1 MPERLDGNDN
11 DNDDVRCPRTDGSSQ
26 GWGSHMTNA
35 PTILL
40 LDEENMMREATAL
53 LLTNRGGKVTAAGSL
68 DEAVAHLEQQTFDVA
83 VIDVA
88 DGDNACADILE
99 LMRDR
104 GCVPRKVIVC
114 TYGSTPDVD
123 AVEFTEVLMKPYPFD
138 RLLDAVFG
146 ERSDRRETRSGVFPL
161 ARRVKT
167 LRRVSQARRGR
178 V

>member
-1 MPERLDGNDN
+1 
-11 DNDDVRCPRTDGSSQ
+11 
-26 GWGSHMTNA
+26 MTNA

-53 LLTNRGGKVTAAGSL
+53 LLANRGGKVTAAASV

-83 VIDVA
+83 IIDVA
-88 DGDNACADILE
+88 DADDACADILE

-114 TYGSTPDVD
+114 SYGPAPRVD
-123 AVEFTEVLMKPYPFD
+123 AVEFTEVLLKPYPFD
-138 RLLDAVFG
+138 RLIDAVFG
-146 ERSDRRETRSGVFPL
+146 DRAERREPRSGVFPL
-161 ARRVKT
+161 VRRVKT